1 MLTTTVQFNGTAFT
15 VYIAEFEG
23 TYIISIP
30 ELSFSMQMNNSLGD
44 EEMADELV
52 IHLFTLLDEDDSEHA
67 AKVILSVIRTEQG
80 DNNGNKR

>member
-1 MLTTTVQFNGTAFT
+1 MLTATVQFSGRAFT

-30 ELSFSMQMNNSLGD
+30 ELAFSMQMDNNLAH
-44 EEMADELV
+44 EEMADELI
-52 IHLFTLLDEDDSEHA
+52 IHLFTLLDEDESEHA

-80 DNNGNKR
+80 DNNGDKR

>member
-1 MLTTTVQFNGTAFT
+1 MLTATVQFSGTAFT
-15 VYIAEFEG
+15 VYIAEFEE

-30 ELSFSMQMNNSLGD
+30 ELAFSMQTSNNLAF
-44 EEMADELV
+44 EEMADEL
-52 IHLFTLLDEDDSEHA
+52 IMHLFTLFDEDDSEHA

>member
-1 MLTTTVQFNGTAFT
+1 MLTTTVQYSGTVST
-15 VYIAEFEG
+15 VYISEYEE

-30 ELSFSMQMNNSLGD
+30 ELAFSMQMDNSLGD
-44 EEMADELV
+44 EEMADELI

>member
-1 MLTTTVQFNGTAFT
+1 MLTTTVQFSKTECT

-30 ELSFSMQMNNSLGD
+30 DLAFSMQIDNSLGD
-44 EEMADELV
+44 EEISDELI
-52 IHLFTLLDEDDSEHA
+52 IHLFTLFEEDESEHA
-67 AKVILSVIRTEQG
+67 AKVILSVISTEQG

>member
-1 MLTTTVQFNGTAFT
+1 MLTTTVQFSGTVCT
-15 VYIAEFEG
+15 VYISEYEK

-30 ELSFSMQMNNSLGD
+30 ELAFSMQMDNSLGD
-44 EEMADELV
+44 EEMADELI